1 MDQLQLELVK
11 GIFEM
16 GFQIES
22 YVPGTITAEQYKAI
36 TGKDYVATAPAQPAQ
51 KKHSRLRNTQYINKP
66 HSNERG
72 FYCGRL

>member
-1 MDQLQLELVK
+1 MDQLQLELLK

-36 TGKDYVATAPAQPAQ
+36 TGKDYVATAPAQPA
-51 KKHSRLRNTQYINKP
+51 
-66 HSNERG
+66 
-72 FYCGRL
+72 

>member
-22 YVPGTITAEQYKAI
+22 YVPNTITAEQYEQI
-36 TGKDYVATAPAQPAQ
+36 TGKAFN
-51 KKHSRLRNTQYINKP
+51 SITQ
-66 HSNERG
+66 
-72 FYCGRL
+72 